1 MSKNWKDPIHPGE
14 ILADELEEIGI
25 NANELAKRLDLPHGR
40 IYEILREERAITA
53 STALRLGKF
62 FGTGPEIWM
71 NLQREYDLEV
81 AEKKEA
87 KNLKS
92 IKPFKMEKS
101 KTPEEMRV

>member
-25 NANELAKRLDLPHGR
+25 NANDLAKRLDLPHGR
-40 IYEILREERAITA
+40 IYEILREERAISA
-53 STALRLGKF
+53 STALRMGKF
-62 FGTGPEIWM
+62 FNVNPEFWL
-71 NLQREYDLEV
+71 NLQKKYDLEV

-87 KNLKS
+87 KKLKS

-101 KTPEEMRV
+101 KTPEKMRV